1 MLRYDN
7 IETVIFVLNL
17 TCCPLMLQMDWNTIR
32 EDYPDLNA
40 SQLQQL
46 LGEYQLGGKGRP
58 RGWYPPPEEV
68 EAALR
73 TCKFDVFKYQN

>member
-1 MLRYDN
+1 
-7 IETVIFVLNL
+7 
-17 TCCPLMLQMDWNTIR
+17 MLQMDWNTIR

-40 SQLQQL
+40 SQVQQL

-73 TCKFDVFKYQN
+73 TCKCYVFIHHNLKPSRLFARMILIWA